1 MRDLRQ
7 KNRVSH
13 NRNRQKREKKPRK
26 PIQFRKMLRNAARA
40 CIALVLLTLVWTV
53 CSEAYE
59 LVARMT
65 FFKLER
71 IEISRLKRVSREE
84 ILSLAGV
91 RLGDSLLMLDL
102 KRIGGNLGKN
112 PWFED
117 IKVRRRFPGT
127 LSIDVTER
135 EPAAVV
141 NMGYLFYVDTK
152 GTIFKPLTSGDRLDY
167 PIVTGVEAE
176 DLNRDPAATRE
187 TMRTAL
193 GILGLLRNGTAFKL
207 EDISEIHV
215 DKGYGFTLFT
225 AMGGIPVKLG
235 DGAYAEKLERLSR
248 IYREL
253 SGQIAS
259 LEYIDLNYPDKIVVK
274 KV

>member
-1 MRDLRQ
+1 MRDLRH
-7 KNRVSH
+7 KNRVSP

-26 PIQFRKMLRNAARA
+26 PIQYRKMLRKAARS
-40 CIALVLLTLVWTV
+40 CVALVLLAVIWTV
-53 CSEAYE
+53 CAEAYE

-71 IEISRLKRVSREE
+71 IEISRLKRVSRQEL
-84 ILSLAGV
+84 LSLAGV
-91 RLGDSLLMLDL
+91 KLGDSMLKLDL
-102 KRIGGNLGKN
+102 TRIGGNLGKN

-127 LSIDVTER
+127 LSIDVIER

-141 NMGYLFYVDTK
+141 NMGYLFYVDSK
-152 GTIFKPLTSGDRLDY
+152 GNIFKPLTSGDGLDY
-167 PIVTGVEAE
+167 PIVTGVAVE
-176 DLNRDPAATRE
+176 DLNRDPAGTKE
-187 TMRTAL
+187 TMQAAL
-193 GILGLLRNGTAFKL
+193 GILGLLKKGAAFSL
-207 EDISEIHV
+207 DDISEIHV

-235 DGAYAEKLERLSR
+235 DGAYAEKLGRLSR
-248 IYREL
+248 IYRDL
-253 SGQIAS
+253 AVQVTA

>member
-7 KNRVSH
+7 RNRVSQ

-40 CIALVLLTLVWTV
+40 CIALVLLTLAWTV
-53 CSEAYE
+53 CTEAYE

-65 FFKLER
+65 FFKLEK
-71 IEISRLKRVSREE
+71 IEISRVKRVNREE

-91 RLGDSLLMLDL
+91 RLGDSLLKLDL
-102 KRIGGNLGKN
+102 TRIGGNLGKN

-152 GTIFKPLTSGDRLDY
+152 GNIFKPLTSGDRLDY
-167 PIVTGVEAE
+167 PIVTGVEA
-176 DLNRDPAATRE
+176 DDMNRDPVGTRE

-193 GILGLLRNGTAFKL
+193 GILGLLRNGTVFKL
-207 EDISEIHV
+207 DDISEIHV

-225 AMGGIPVKLG
+225 ASGGIPVKLG
-235 DGAYAEKLERLSR
+235 DGAYAEKLVRLSR
-248 IYREL
+248 VYREL
-253 SGQIAS
+253 SAQIAS

>member
-1 MRDLRQ
+1 MRDLHH
-7 KNRVSH
+7 KNRISP
-13 NRNRQKREKKPRK
+13 NRNRQKREKKNRK
-26 PIQFRKMLRNAARA
+26 PIQYRKMLRQAARA
-40 CIALVLLTLVWTV
+40 GIALVLAAVLWTV
-53 CSEAYE
+53 GVETYE

-71 IEISRLKRVSREE
+71 VEMSRLTRVSREDM
-84 ILSLAGV
+84 LSLAGV
-91 RLGDSLLMLDL
+91 RLGDSLLKLDL
-102 KRIGGNLGKN
+102 KSIGGNLGKN
-112 PWFED
+112 PWLED
-117 IKVRRRFPGT
+117 ITVRRRFPGS
-127 LSIDVTER
+127 LSIEAAER
-135 EPAAVV
+135 VPAAVV

-152 GTIFKPLTSGDRLDY
+152 GAIFKPLTTGDRLDY
-167 PIVTGVEAE
+167 PIVTGVAVE
-176 DLNRDPAATRE
+176 DLNRDPAGTKE
-187 TMRTAL
+187 TMRAAL
-193 GILGLLRNGTAFKL
+193 GILGLLRNGTVFRL

-235 DGAYAEKLERLSR
+235 DGAYEEKLERLSR

>member
-7 KNRVSH
+7 RNRVSH
-13 NRNRQKREKKPRK
+13 NRNRQKREKKTRK
-26 PIQFRKMLRNAARA
+26 PIQYRKMLRNSARA
-40 CIALVLLTLVWTV
+40 CIALVLLTLLWTV
-53 CSEAYE
+53 CTEAYE

-65 FFKLER
+65 FFKLEK
-71 IEISRLKRVSREE
+71 IEISRLRRVSREE
-84 ILSLAGV
+84 ILSLAGA
-91 RLGDSLLMLDL
+91 RLGDSMLKLDL

-127 LSIDVTER
+127 LTIDVTER

-152 GTIFKPLTSGDRLDY
+152 GNIFKPMTSGDKLDY

-176 DLNRDPAATRE
+176 DVNRDPVATRE

-248 IYREL
+248 IYRGL
-253 SGQIAS
+253 SAQIAS

>member
-7 KNRVSH
+7 RNRVSH

-26 PIQFRKMLRNAARA
+26 PIQFRKMLRNSARA
-40 CIALVLLTLVWTV
+40 CIALVLLTLLWTV
-53 CSEAYE
+53 GTEAYE
-59 LVARMT
+59 LVARIT
-65 FFKLER
+65 FFKLEK
-71 IEISRLKRVSREE
+71 IEISRLRRVSREE
-84 ILSLAGV
+84 ILALAGA
-91 RLGDSLLMLDL
+91 RLGDSMLKLDL

-127 LSIDVTER
+127 LTIDVTER

-152 GTIFKPLTSGDRLDY
+152 GNIFKPMTSGDKLDY

-176 DLNRDPAATRE
+176 DVNRDPVATRE

-248 IYREL
+248 IYRGL
-253 SGQIAS
+253 SAQIAS